1 VKAGH
6 AGALRG
12 CRCVPLSAR
21 SPWGECSQARA
32 TGPGCSRDHLTQCAI
47 PCCSTRPFWGPSA
60 PGRSREGSFRASG
73 PRKDSRLIG
82 CPGCQASRSLV
93 EENWNPQVQKKVQR
107 NDIGLEKGK
116 ASTAGVKE
124 RFRSCFVITCRRQV
138 SASECLPSISPSLAA
153 IRARRV
159 ADLFLPSGWTP
170 GLGAAMDWTRLAGSR
185 RRALAS
191 GALVGCHWLA
201 LGPGAHRTTPLFFI
215 SPCAIPFPTSYL
227 TSLPRSRS

>member
-1 VKAGH
+1 VFPFLPAARGGNVPRLEPL
-6 AGALRG
+6 AQVALRTISH
-12 CRCVPLSAR
+12 SAR
-21 SPWGECSQARA
+21 YRA
-32 TGPGCSRDHLTQCAI
+32 AP
-47 PCCSTRPFWGPSA
+47 PGPSGGQA
-60 PGRSREGSFRASG
+60 H
-73 PRKDSRLIG
+73 
-82 CPGCQASRSLV
+82 QASRSLV